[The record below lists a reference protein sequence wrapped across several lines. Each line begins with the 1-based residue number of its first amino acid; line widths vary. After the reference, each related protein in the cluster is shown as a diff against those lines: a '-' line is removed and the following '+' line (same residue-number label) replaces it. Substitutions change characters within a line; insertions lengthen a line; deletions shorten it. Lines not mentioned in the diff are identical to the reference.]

1 MTSRAENWSLLYSN
15 LPNNH
20 DVNQKM
26 AQIIGFNR
34 FQLNQVDWISNLT
47 QNPGLSILLVN
58 GFHELILLHQ
68 VSFLQENIFCSDS
81 KLLGLLGGQAE
92 ASIYRI
98 DPVSASM
105 DFETTAPVW
114 RDLKAATST
123 DHVIAL
129 TVPEQNPSVYRG
141 KSSLVVPPLVL
152 TTILEAKTL
161 CPAALIPILSQKF
174 QEFDRTSTNAKACT
188 SLRPVLEYLWATYK
202 KTVPPTIIAVDT
214 STEALDW
221 SARLHFANIIPAQ
234 NQLLP
239 PPFPI
244 PPPPT
249 QDNNINHPID
259 SIAGDIRI
267 IRDATERQLLR
278 DIHNEDSK
286 KDNQNGW
293 DKLPDVVQDMILKLT
308 ATVDDYLPPGPA
320 ESYLK
325 LLKQSKA
332 LGVAMV
338 LNIELS
344 LRGCQV
350 EVPTTMANAIKT
362 GNFRSNSLMV
372 AHPFSIFNVPY
383 MDAAHMSSYNKTE
396 LDLLQSE
403 GEGIPKEI
411 VKKLAENKF
420 RSPDSTHHLR
430 HQFNNWF
437 GVLQVCFGEKSLVAK
452 EARAWIVHIDRY
464 ELSYDAGFKSD
475 PDFGSRILG
484 LVDLT
489 FFQLCDACLRA
500 KTIDEIDFGQICL
513 SAKRSDILQNCFQA
527 NKPVYLLS
535 NAKKVRDDDEKEL
548 DELIRKK
555 IKLNEDKSKD
565 KDKDKNI
572 YRDLG
577 NMVKNPNAVQDWI
590 LTGVKYKAIFSKD
603 VIANTPAFNDS
614 GLITCNKWHARGFCY
629 EKCDRKGSHKKFE
642 SAPHKTAY
650 DKWVK
655 DLKAKN
661 P

>member
-1 MTSRAENWSLLYSN
+1 LKVATSPDL
-15 LPNNH
+15 
-20 DVNQKM
+20 
-26 AQIIGFNR
+26 
-34 FQLNQVDWISNLT
+34 
-47 QNPGLSILLVN
+47 
-58 GFHELILLHQ
+58 
-68 VSFLQENIFCSDS
+68 
-81 KLLGLLGGQAE
+81 
-92 ASIYRI
+92 
-98 DPVSASM
+98 VSAL
-105 DFETTAPVW
+105 TT
-114 RDLKAATST
+114 
-123 DHVIAL
+123 
-129 TVPEQNPSVYRG
+129 PEQNPSVFRG

-152 TTILEAKTL
+152 TTIMEANTL
-161 CPAALIPILSQKF
+161 CPATLILILSQKF

-202 KTVPPTIIAVDT
+202 KKVPPTIIAVDT
-214 STEALDW
+214 SAEALDW
-221 SARLHFANIIPAQ
+221 SARLHFANIIPTQ

-244 PPPPT
+244 PPPPLQVT
-249 QDNNINHPID
+249 NTSLPME

-267 IRDATERQLLR
+267 IRDATDRQLLR
-278 DIHNEDSK
+278 ELQNEDSK
-286 KDNQNGW
+286 KENQNGW

-308 ATVDDYLPPGPA
+308 AISDDSLPPGPA

-325 LLKQSKA
+325 LLKQPKA

-338 LNIELS
+338 INIELS

-383 MDAAHMSSYNKTE
+383 MDAANMSSYNRTE

-420 RSPDSTHHLR
+420 RYPYTTHHLR

-437 GVLQVCFGEKSLVAK
+437 GVLQVCFGERSLVSK
-452 EARAWIVHIDRY
+452 EAKAWIVHIDNF
-464 ELSYDAGFKSD
+464 ELSYDACFKTD
-475 PDFGSRILG
+475 PEFGARVLG

-500 KTIDEIDFGQICL
+500 KSIEDVDYSQICL
-513 SAKRSDILQNCFQA
+513 STKRSDILQNCFQA
-527 NKPVYLLS
+527 HKPVYLIT
-535 NAKKVRDDDEKEL
+535 NPKKTRDEDEQEL
-548 DELIRKK
+548 DDLIRKK
-555 IKLNEDKSKD
+555 IKLNEQKDKNKD
-565 KDKDKNI
+565 KDKDKDKDKYQ

-577 NMVKNPNAVQDWI
+577 TMVKNPNAVQDWI
-590 LTGVKYKAIFSKD
+590 LTGVKYKEIFTKE
-603 VIANTPAFNDS
+603 VISTTPAFNDS
-614 GLITCNKWHARGFCY
+614 GLITCNKWHVRGFFY
-629 EKCDRKGSHKKFE
+629 ERCDRRSSHKKFE
-642 SAPHKTAY
+642 SASHKSAF
-650 DKWVK
+650 DKWIR